1 MKVRRTIGNT
11 LNVGGIEKRGEETK
25 TLKLGE
31 GGRGVRWMGEE
42 MGTLI
47 GGDWNSLTNY
57 IYIFIYMYTCIY
69 VYTHIY
75 VYVYMFIYIRYISPK
90 TKQTNKQANKNCIG
104 FYLKVE

>member
-42 MGTLI
+42 MGTLK

-57 IYIFIYMYTCIY
+57 IYIYLFICIHVYMYIHIYMY
-69 VYTHIY
+69 
-75 VYVYMFIYIRYISPK
+75 MYICLYI
-90 TKQTNKQANKNCIG
+90 
-104 FYLKVE
+104 

>member
-42 MGTLI
+42 MGTLK

-75 VYVYMFIYIRYISPK
+75 VYKIYIPQNK
-90 TKQTNKQANKNCIG
+90 TNKQTSKQKLYR
-104 FYLKVE
+104 FLS

>member
-31 GGRGVRWMGEE
+31 GGRGVRLMGEE
-42 MGTLI
+42 MGTLK

-90 TKQTNKQANKNCIG
+90 TKQTNKQANKR
-104 FYLKVE
+104 K